1 MLHFTRYGK
10 KYPSQEVD
18 NNVVVS
24 LHIHVC
30 QKLLKKQNTVEKVV
44 AKIKEDAIHFAQS
57 VVISLQWMHN
67 TAVDEQDI
75 IT

>member
-1 MLHFTRYGK
+1 VPKIIK
-10 KYPSQEVD
+10 KT
-18 NNVVVS
+18 
-24 LHIHVC
+24 
-30 QKLLKKQNTVEKVV
+30 QNTVEKVV